1 VIVRIGDRNLTIR
14 PGGTVSTDL
23 LPNQALKV
31 LVERPDRTFPATEF
45 LLIDSSGGDVRIQL
59 EGDKSS
65 FTYETP
71 SERQLRMKLAAESA
85 RQRQEEANQRAIREA
100 ESVRQAEQKRQ
111 EEANQRAAEMQKFL
125 NPEMVS
131 VRGGTFTMGCTSD
144 NRSDC
149 GDYEWPAHLVTLS
162 DFQIGKYEV
171 TQGQWEAV
179 MGNNPNTFS
188 GCPSCPVEDVS
199 WNEVQEFIRKLNAL
213 TGKRY
218 RLPTEA
224 EWEYAA
230 RGGNQSRGYKYS
242 GSNDPGSVAWY
253 EANSEKKIHPVG
265 QKSPNELGIYDMS
278 GNIMEWCEDQ
288 VDNYSRKNQTNPLVK
303 SIGTSQIFRGGHYRF
318 PDSWARVSFR
328 HWNGPDDGEFGG
340 FRLAL

>member
-1 VIVRIGDRNLTIR
+1 VA
-14 PGGTVSTDL
+14 TDL

-59 EGDKSS
+59 EGDNSS

-71 SERQLRMKLAAESA
+71 SERQLRMK
-85 RQRQEEANQRAIREA
+85 RAT
-100 ESVRQAEQKRQ
+100 
-111 EEANQRAAEMQKFL
+111 EMQKLL

-131 VRGGTFTMGCTSD
+131 VRGGTFTMGCTSEQGG
-144 NRSDC
+144 DC
-149 GDYEWPAHLVTLS
+149 WTFEGPAHLVTLS

-179 MGNNPNTFS
+179 MGNNPSTFS
-188 GCPSCPVEDVS
+188 GCPSCPVEKVS
-199 WNEVQEFIRKLNAL
+199 WDDVQEFISQLNAM
-213 TGKRY
+213 TGKQY

-230 RGGNQSRGYKYS
+230 RGGSQSRGYKYS
-242 GSNDPGSVAWY
+242 GSSNVGSVAWY
-253 EANSEKKIHPVG
+253 DGNSGDKTHSVG
-265 QKSPNELGIYDMS
+265 QKSHNELGIYDMS
-278 GNIMEWCEDQ
+278 GNVWEWCQDWYGRYSNGSESNPRGPVSGSDR
-288 VDNYSRKNQTNPLVK
+288 VYRGGGWSYDASYSR
-303 SIGTSQIFRGGHYRF
+303 
-318 PDSWARVSFR
+318 VSSRSFTDTDKR
-328 HWNGPDDGEFGG
+328 ILNLG